1 MDRIWSALCGLICAA
16 VLSVPA
22 ALAEDGAA
30 VFKAEIK
37 QGMNLQ
43 NSGAIIEMQP
53 DGQAALLFGDTQQAQ
68 SLMFFW
74 LTKEQCEGKK
84 LTVTIQAK
92 AENLSKGFVFG
103 LQAQKGGENIWP
115 AGTSGDGTFDWKPFR
130 FEVDFAALGVPMGAV
145 RVGLQ
150 TTTGKLW
157 VKSLVV
163 ENAAR

>member
-1 MDRIWSALCGLICAA
+1 MKRILGVLCGLICA
-16 VLSVPA
+16 VLLVPA
-22 ALAEDGAA
+22 VRAEDASV

-53 DGQAALLFGDTQQAQ
+53 DGQAALLFGDTPRPQ
-68 SLMFFW
+68 SMIFFW

-84 LTVTIQAK
+84 LGVTMQVK

-103 LQAQKGGENIWP
+103 IQAEKDGKTIWP
-115 AGTSGDGTFDWKPFR
+115 AGTSGDGTFDWKPFS
-130 FEVDFAALGVPMGAV
+130 FEVDFGALGVSVGAV

-150 TTTGKLW
+150 NTTGKLLI
-157 VKSLVV
+157 KDLVV
-163 ENAAR
+163 ESVAK